1 MLNNKMLALK
11 YSLLGSA
18 MLTMAG
24 CSSLNP
30 KNTLPLQ
37 QTTEPDK
44 DKDAKVE
51 KAVLAQHKTRIQK
64 QHLLGG
70 NSKATTFLLP
80 ASRNKAAPP
89 PKPQT
94 QLVSAESSPKQAKT
108 TLDKV
113 AFCALNQ
120 RGKPY
125 CWGGSTP
132 MRGFDC
138 SGLTQYSFKK
148 GADVSIPRTAAA
160 QYAASTKVPAEKAQ
174 RGDLVFFR
182 TRGKNVSHVGLYLG
196 RDRFVHAPRTGKN
209 IQITKL
215 EGYWKRR
222 LVGFGRIPGAC
233 QPIIPSSMT

>member
-1 MLNNKMLALK
+1 MLHNKMLAVK

-30 KNTLPLQ
+30 KNVSPLQ
-37 QTTEPDK
+37 QGAEPDT

-51 KAVLAQHKTRIQK
+51 KTVLAQHKTRLHRQEI
-64 QHLLGG
+64 LG
-70 NSKATTFLLP
+70 NNNKATTFLLP
-80 ASRNKAAPP
+80 ASYKRNAPA
-89 PKPQT
+89 PKK
-94 QLVSAESSPKQAKT
+94 QLVATALDPAQHKT

-125 CWGGSTP
+125 CWGGTTP

-138 SGLTQYSFKK
+138 SGLTQYSFQK
-148 GADVSIPRTAAA
+148 GAEVTIPRTAAA
-160 QYAASTKVPAEKAQ
+160 QYAAATKVPAEKAQ

-196 RDRFVHAPRTGKN
+196 KDRFVHAPRTGKN

-215 EGYWKRR
+215 EGYWKQR

-233 QPIIPSSMT
+233 RPIIPSTMS